1 MYGGVGHGGQGAC
14 ACWHGGFAFD
24 LLGRSFVS
32 EANQYQVAVLDSM
45 GNLIL
50 RVGQYSNADSYG
62 AKSPVPLG
70 GDEIGI
76 MAAHYVGVESD
87 KRLFIAD
94 TGNQRVLSVKLNYE
108 VNVNLPVPAK

>member
-1 MYGGVGHGGQGAC
+1 M
-14 ACWHGGFAFD
+14 
-24 LLGRSFVS
+24 GRSFVS
-32 EANQYQVAVLDSM
+32 EANQYQVAVLDSS

-70 GDEIGI
+70 GNEIGI

-87 KRLFIAD
+87 KRMFIAD
-94 TGNQRVLSVKLNYE
+94 TGNQRILSVKLNYE
-108 VNVNLPVPAK
+108 VDATIPLQPK

>member
-1 MYGGVGHGGQGAC
+1 
-14 ACWHGGFAFD
+14 
-24 LLGRSFVS
+24 
-32 EANQYQVAVLDSM
+32 M

-62 AKSPVPLG
+62 AQSSVPLG

-87 KRLFIAD
+87 KRFFIDD
-94 TGNQRVLSVKLNYE
+94 TGNQRVLSVKLKYK
-108 VNVNLPVPAK
+108 VNLPVPAK